1 MVESIL
7 HKFFVKTIKEW
18 ILSFC
23 SEEMIILCDSENSFF
38 SKNSPP
44 KIDSYIP
51 DVFAFGRISKKTI
64 IGEAKTSQIDLESE
78 HTERQIIAFL
88 KYCLKKKDSI
98 FVLVVPLYL
107 VNCSKSLLSSLKVKN
122 GCEAVKTYVT
132 NPLLLN

>member
-23 SEEMIILCDSENSFF
+23 SEEMIILCDSENSFL
-38 SKNSPP
+38 SKDIPP

-51 DVFAFGRISKKTI
+51 DVFAFGRISKKFI

-78 HTERQIIAFL
+78 HTERQIIAYL

-107 VNCSKSLLSSLKVKN
+107 VNCGKSLLSYLKVEN
-122 GCEAVKTYVT
+122 GCEAVQTHVT